1 MILTY
6 RGNQYDKDAALKQYL
21 LSKIK
26 KEKLIKAEL
35 ERDIERLKTVTIAE

>member
-26 KEKLIKAEL
+26 RKLIKAEL
-35 ERDIERLKTVTIAE
+35 ERDVERLKTVTIAE